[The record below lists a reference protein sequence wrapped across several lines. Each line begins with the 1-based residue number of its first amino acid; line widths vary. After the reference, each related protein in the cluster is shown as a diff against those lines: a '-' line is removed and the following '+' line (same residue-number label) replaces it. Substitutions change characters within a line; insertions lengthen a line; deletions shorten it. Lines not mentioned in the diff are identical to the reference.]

1 MTNKSL
7 AACEGGRNVGDSL
20 TVYGAAVLTLC
31 VLIGMTEGYDVQA
44 MALAAPLVRAAW
56 KLDFSQI
63 GLLLS
68 VSAIGL
74 VLGSFL
80 LSPLGDSIGRR
91 KAILLGLFL
100 AGLGTGTGAVAASV
114 PSLTATRLLAGVG
127 LGCAL
132 PNVLA
137 LAFEMVPFRMR
148 TFAVV
153 LVSCGYPFGSAVGS
167 AFASLLLPQL
177 GHTAIFVVGGS
188 ATAFA
193 FVLSLFALPESP
205 SVLARDRHRSAEL
218 QIILARLGRSIPPE
232 SLRAKVSAPSSF
244 VDRIRA
250 LITPGRRQATIL
262 LWLMNFG
269 NVALAYFYFTWLP
282 SLIVNDGLTAE
293 TAIRATAVF
302 SMSGAVG
309 GLAMVWLLPRV
320 GAIRLL
326 TLAYAVSAAATTIL
340 MLYGAT
346 STIFY
351 PTLAVAGVCVVGS
364 QFSLSAVVA
373 DFYPSA
379 IRATASGFAAGIG
392 RAGAILTP
400 VAAGALISLLG
411 SSSQSFTIALASAI
425 VALFSGILL
434 ELRGEFQHD
443 EFPEHA

>member
-1 MTNKSL
+1 MPDNSL
-7 AACEGGRNVGDSL
+7 EDFGAKPNAGDPL
-20 TVYGAAVLTLC
+20 TAYGAAVLALC

-56 KLDFSQI
+56 KLGFSQI

-74 VLGSFL
+74 VLGSFI

-91 KAILLGLFL
+91 KAILLGLLL
-100 AGLGTGTGAVAASV
+100 AGLGTGTGAVATSV
-114 PSLTATRLLAGVG
+114 SSLTATRLLAGVG

-148 TFAVV
+148 AFAVV

-167 AFASLLLPQL
+167 AFASSLIPKL
-177 GHTAIFVVGGS
+177 GHMAIFVVGGG

-193 FVLSLFALPESP
+193 FLVSVFALPESP
-205 SVLARDRHRSAEL
+205 SVLARDQRRSAEL
-218 QIILARLGRSIPPE
+218 QTILVRLGRSIPPE
-232 SLRAKVSAPSSF
+232 TLSAKVSAPLSF
-244 VDRIRA
+244 VHRIRA
-250 LITPGRRQATIL
+250 LIAPGRRQATIL

-282 SLIVNDGLTAE
+282 SLIANGGLTAE

-302 SMSGAVG
+302 SLSGAVG
-309 GLAMVWLLPRV
+309 GLAMALLLPRV

-326 TLAYAVSAAATTIL
+326 TVAYAVAAAATMVL
-340 MLYGAT
+340 MLHSAADAV
-346 STIFY
+346 FY
-351 PTLAVAGVCVVGS
+351 LTLSVAGISVVGS

-373 DFYPSA
+373 EFYPSA

-400 VAAGALISLLG
+400 IAAGAIISLLG
-411 SSSQSFTIALASAI
+411 SSSQSFSIALLSAI

-434 ELRGEFQHD
+434 ELRGEFQRD
-443 EFPEHA
+443 RRLECA